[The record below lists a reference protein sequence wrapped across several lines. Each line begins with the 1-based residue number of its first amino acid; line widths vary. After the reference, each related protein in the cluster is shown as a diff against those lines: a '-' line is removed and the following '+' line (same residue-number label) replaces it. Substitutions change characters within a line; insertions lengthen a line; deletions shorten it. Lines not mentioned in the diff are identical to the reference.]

1 MLIKQKHL
9 EGIMSGNV
17 SLAFRKWKKLSIRKG
32 SLLQTSIG
40 VVKITDLA
48 ETELSKITDEDARL
62 AGYENAQ
69 AVTSELEKVT
79 NGAIY
84 RIELG
89 YESPDPRIGQR
100 EQKEITN
107 EELEALKEKL
117 LNLDKFSNQGKWT
130 TKVLKAIQENP
141 KLPAVAL
148 AAKVNKEKE
157 WLKTNVRKLKN
168 LGLTISH
175 EPGYTL
181 SPLGEYVLKSLP
193 EKSQKGSG
201 I

>member
-48 ETELSKITDEDARL
+48 ETELFKITDEDARL

-130 TKVLKAIQENP
+130 TKVLKAIQDNP

-148 AAKVNKEKE
+148 ATKVNKEKE

-193 EKSQKGSG
+193 EKPQKGSG